1 MPQVAAKLGE
11 TVDEAEA
18 AMDFAQQLWRE
29 VVDEADMG
37 VGHRLRLEVA
47 PNGGDARRCNGVRAR
62 KESQNQSQAS
72 HSNLPALSKG
82 FGPRRPLLPPHRRFG
97 GGRSCLTSPDLRQ
110 IERDKPET
118 LPSLLRRP
126 HRATRTSPELT
137 HLVRDEP
144 AALPSAAA
152 PRHHQRSARREL
164 TPSGLCG
171 RKLAGRGE
179 EMSAHYAF
187 GPQDDDAIIKHRL
200 LTRTTTT
207 RGEPPLKKLQKKF
220 MSFATEIEKDAD
232 NISDCERLYKAF
244 LQEINTFELP
254 LLKSKAVVDAN
265 IREKE
270 SFNELQV
277 EIERQIL
284 QAQTDIEDLK
294 KQLEQSKIER
304 QHKEECEAIRKL
316 VSLQPPRSETEK
328 LIADLEKE
336 IADLEAENV
345 ACVRTLELRKK
356 QFALLLHVVDELQI
370 SIEDEQKS
378 IAYELRAIAEEQK
391 MSIEEGSGG
400 ASDAMAVD

>member
-1 MPQVAAKLGE
+1 MWSIG
-11 TVDEAEA
+11 
-18 AMDFAQQLWRE
+18 
-29 VVDEADMG
+29 
-37 VGHRLRLEVA
+37 
-47 PNGGDARRCNGVRAR
+47 RC
-62 KESQNQSQAS
+62 AS
-72 HSNLPALSKG
+72 
-82 FGPRRPLLPPHRRFG
+82 
-97 GGRSCLTSPDLRQ
+97 
-110 IERDKPET
+110 I
-118 LPSLLRRP
+118 
-126 HRATRTSPELT
+126 
-137 HLVRDEP
+137 P
-144 AALPSAAA
+144 AALPAHLPISPRALSLSVGDEPGRPA
-152 PRHHQRSARREL
+152 PPPLAQVSIGRFARSCLDPPPATSNSCYRIPHRGML
-164 TPSGLCG
+164 AKG
-171 RKLAGRGE
+171 RKVAGRRE
-179 EMSAHYAF
+179 EMSANYAF

-244 LQEINTFELP
+244 LHEINTFELP

-284 QAQTDIEDLK
+284 HAKTDIEDLK

-316 VSLQPPRSETEK
+316 ISLQPPRSETEK

-336 IADLEAENV
+336 ITDLKAENV
-345 ACVRTLELRKK
+345 ACIRTLELRKK
-356 QFALLLHVVDELQI
+356 QFALLLHVVEELQI

-378 IAYELRAIAEEQK
+378 IADELRAIAGEQK
-391 MSIEEGSGG
+391 MSMEEGSVG
-400 ASDAMAVD
+400 ASDSMVVD

>member
-1 MPQVAAKLGE
+1 MLAK
-11 TVDEAEA
+11 
-18 AMDFAQQLWRE
+18 
-29 VVDEADMG
+29 
-37 VGHRLRLEVA
+37 
-47 PNGGDARRCNGVRAR
+47 
-62 KESQNQSQAS
+62 
-72 HSNLPALSKG
+72 
-82 FGPRRPLLPPHRRFG
+82 
-97 GGRSCLTSPDLRQ
+97 
-110 IERDKPET
+110 
-118 LPSLLRRP
+118 
-126 HRATRTSPELT
+126 
-137 HLVRDEP
+137 
-144 AALPSAAA
+144 
-152 PRHHQRSARREL
+152 
-164 TPSGLCG
+164 G
-171 RKLAGRGE
+171 RKVAGRGE
-179 EMSAHYAF
+179 GMSSHYAF
-187 GPQDDDAIIKHRL
+187 GPQEDDAIIKHRL

-220 MSFATEIEKDAD
+220 MSFATVIEKDTD

-244 LQEINTFELP
+244 IQEINTFELP

-265 IREKE
+265 IREKD

-316 VSLQPPRSETEK
+316 IFLQPPRSETEK

-336 IADLEAENV
+336 ISDLEAENV

-356 QFALLLHVVDELQI
+356 QFALLLHVVEELQI

-378 IAYELRAIAEEQK
+378 IADELRAIAEEK
-391 MSIEEGSGG
+391 MSIEESGG